1 MKELNSI
8 EELEKLASGE
18 EKDKLLAA
26 TYGYQPI
33 LDKLKSDENENVS
46 NFAHTLDK
54 DKDLKFYQND
64 QELDEKKSQFE
75 QLLKRYK
82 MLFLGSIITI
92 AIAFITIL
100 IGTIMFFTS
109 GGSTTGII
117 MTTIIFTI
125 ISVVLFLLSNK
136 VEKKYQRSKYE
147 LSQTKYIYDISK
159 DKVEML
165 QKEIESN
172 Y

>member
-8 EELEKLASGE
+8 EELEKLASGD

-26 TYGYQPI
+26 TYGYQPV

-54 DKDLKFYQND
+54 DEDLKFYQND
-64 QELDEKKSQFE
+64 QELDEKKFQFE
-75 QLLKRYK
+75 KNLKRYK
-82 MLFLGSIITI
+82 LLFLGAIITI

-109 GGSTTGII
+109 DGSTKGII
-117 MTTIIFTI
+117 VTTIIFTI
-125 ISVVLFLLSNK
+125 LSILLFLLSNK
-136 VEKKYQRSKYE
+136 MEKEYQRSKHE

-165 QKEIESN
+165 QKEIESE

>member
-8 EELEKLASGE
+8 EELEKLASGG

-26 TYGYQPI
+26 TYGYQPV
-33 LDKLKSDENENVS
+33 LDKLKADDNENVS

-64 QELDEKKSQFE
+64 QELDEKIIQFE
-75 QLLKRYK
+75 QNLKRYK
-82 MLFLGSIITI
+82 LLFLGSIVTI

-100 IGTIMFFTS
+100 IGTIMFFTGTS
-109 GGSTTGII
+109 STKGVI
-117 MTTIIFTI
+117 MITIIFTI
-125 ISVVLFLLSNK
+125 ISVVLFLMSNK
-136 VEKKYQRSKYE
+136 LEKSYQRSKHE
-147 LSQTKYIYDISK
+147 LIQTKYIYDISK

-165 QKEIESN
+165 QKEIESE

>member
-8 EELEKLASGE
+8 EELEKLTSGE

-26 TYGYQPI
+26 TYGYQPV

-54 DKDLKFYQND
+54 DEDLKFYQND
-64 QELDEKKSQFE
+64 QELDEKKVQFE
-75 QLLKRYK
+75 KHLKTYK

-117 MTTIIFTI
+117 ITAIIFTI
-125 ISVVLFLLSNK
+125 ISVFLFLLSNK
-136 VEKKYQRSKYE
+136 AEKKYKHSKYE
-147 LSQTKYIYDISK
+147 LSQAKYIYDISK